1 MQESYPIEDFR
12 LDFGKYIDTLFRQW
26 RLIAI
31 ATFLCAFTAGLVSV
45 LLPKS
50 YEARVLI
57 ASTKTYSA
65 VSFGSA
71 IETMSEDQLALQS
84 RSINSAVMDREA
96 RLESYVQMIAN
107 AAVAQVVLDELGDQL
122 DEEDRDVTSLLKMVE
137 GELAAKSDTI
147 VIKVTNKDPVLAA
160 AIANAW
166 GRAYVKQINKVYA
179 SSGTNEYYQLIQTE
193 SARTKTIYAQAQSEL
208 EEFITK
214 NQRDEINR
222 QIGELQ
228 IVINSLSA
236 ARGTTVQAI
245 IDDLTGS
252 ELELISEYFKSS
264 RQNQL
269 LALQS
274 DRQGRQ
280 ELIAAYINTLNQA
293 RQLVFNE
300 SAQKTISDLTRY
312 YSQLTQVENQLDNA
326 NDMLLQVQEGGE
338 AAVASNLLALTLLK
352 ANIYAGG
359 IAQLENIPGELAAN
373 QAAVTSAGMAADL
386 EALIAS
392 LEARQTTLEREI
404 KTLSDALVNG
414 DGFVYLDAPLDS
426 TGELA
431 TTIQNRY
438 SELWETGQLAG
449 LSLQVIEEGNPL
461 EDEAMSRAQALLG
474 LEGLEDILG
483 YSIAETPLE
492 LKIQDL
498 EQQVRDLQR
507 TLSEEEDFQQ
517 ELQRARDLA
526 YQTYTTLATKE
537 AELAVAVQTPGVE
550 VALAS
555 PAAVPDIDTISG
567 GKNTAIAAVVGL
579 MLGIGA
585 AFFIEFWWRYK
596 GFEPQPILVTAV
608 LREGLRSRNKKS

>member
-252 ELELISEYFKSS
+252 ELELISEYF
-264 RQNQL
+264 
-269 LALQS
+269 
-274 DRQGRQ
+274 
-280 ELIAAYINTLNQA
+280 
-293 RQLVFNE
+293 
-300 SAQKTISDLTRY
+300 
-312 YSQLTQVENQLDNA
+312 
-326 NDMLLQVQEGGE
+326 
-338 AAVASNLLALTLLK
+338 
-352 ANIYAGG
+352 
-359 IAQLENIPGELAAN
+359 
-373 QAAVTSAGMAADL
+373 
-386 EALIAS
+386 
-392 LEARQTTLEREI
+392 
-404 KTLSDALVNG
+404 
-414 DGFVYLDAPLDS
+414 
-426 TGELA
+426 
-431 TTIQNRY
+431 
-438 SELWETGQLAG
+438 
-449 LSLQVIEEGNPL
+449 
-461 EDEAMSRAQALLG
+461 
-474 LEGLEDILG
+474 
-483 YSIAETPLE
+483 
-492 LKIQDL
+492 
-498 EQQVRDLQR
+498 
-507 TLSEEEDFQQ
+507 
-517 ELQRARDLA
+517 
-526 YQTYTTLATKE
+526 
-537 AELAVAVQTPGVE
+537 
-550 VALAS
+550 
-555 PAAVPDIDTISG
+555 
-567 GKNTAIAAVVGL
+567 
-579 MLGIGA
+579 
-585 AFFIEFWWRYK
+585 
-596 GFEPQPILVTAV
+596 
-608 LREGLRSRNKKS
+608 

>member
-1 MQESYPIEDFR
+1 MQESYPIEDYS
-12 LDFGKYIDTLFRQW
+12 LDLGKYIDTLFRQW

-50 YEARVLI
+50 YEASVLV

-71 IETMSEDQLALQS
+71 IETMTEDQLALQS
-84 RSINSAVMDREA
+84 RSINSAVMNREE
-96 RLESYVQMIAN
+96 RLGSYVQMVPN
-107 AAVAQVVLDELGDQL
+107 AAVAQIVLDELGDQL
-122 DEEDRDVTSLLKMVE
+122 DEDDRDVTSLLHMVE
-137 GELAAKSDTI
+137 GELAEKSDTI
-147 VIKVTNKDPVLAA
+147 VIKVTYKDPVLAA
-160 AIANAW
+160 EIANAW
-166 GRAYVKQINKVYA
+166 GRAYIQQINTVYA
-179 SSGTNEYYQLIQTE
+179 SSGSNEYYQLIQTE
-193 SARTKTIYAQAQSEL
+193 NVKTKALYDQAQDDL
-208 EEFITK
+208 EEFISQ
-214 NQRDEINR
+214 NQRDELNR
-222 QIGELQ
+222 QISELQ
-228 IVINSLSA
+228 TVINSLSA
-236 ARGTTVQAI
+236 ARGTAVQAI

-264 RQNQL
+264 RQNQM
-269 LALQS
+269 LALQR

-280 ELIAAYINTLNQA
+280 DLISAYINTLNQA

-312 YSQLTQVENQLDNA
+312 YSELTQVENQLDNA
-326 NDMLLQVQEGGE
+326 NDMLIQVREGGE

-359 IAQLENIPGELAAN
+359 IAQLENIPDALAAN
-373 QAAVTSAGMAADL
+373 QATVTPAGMAADL

-392 LEARQTTLEREI
+392 LEARQTTLEKEI
-404 KTLSDALVNG
+404 GTLSDTLVTG
-414 DGFVYLDAPLDS
+414 DGFAYLDAPLDS

-438 SELWETGQLAG
+438 SELWETGPLAE

-461 EDEAMSRAQALLG
+461 EDEAMARAQALLG

-507 TLSEEEDFQQ
+507 KLTEEGDIQQ
-517 ELQRARDLA
+517 ELKRARDLA
-526 YQTYTTLATKE
+526 YTTYTALATKE

-567 GKNTAIAAVVGL
+567 GKNTVLAAVVGL
-579 MLGIGA
+579 MLGVGA
-585 AFFIEFWWRYK
+585 AFFIEFWWSYK
-596 GFEPQPILVTAV
+596 GFEPQPISVTTV
-608 LREGLRSRNKKS
+608 LREGLGSRNKKS